1 MLPER
6 WAFRKDRDVYC
17 RVLRARQENVT
28 PVPMVSA
35 AWAVAALALFLG
47 WQFLT
52 VHYNRG
58 GNWTGL
64 FLIGSDYAMPTE
76 LARGVYRFP
85 GSGYDGEMYR
95 VVAHDPF
102 IERGY
107 ARFIDGPRE
116 RYDRILIPALAYLM
130 AGGNQRWIDAAYI
143 AITALFAFLGCF
155 WLSRWAVVS
164 MAHPAWGLAFL
175 LIPATVISM
184 DRITVDIALAALT
197 VAFALYF
204 KTNAR
209 WTFFV
214 VLALACLTRE
224 TGFLL
229 VSAACLFELLHWRFL
244 RALLWA
250 VAAVPAL
257 AWYVS
262 VRRTLPEQS
271 HFGLPVWFANKLGL
285 GVFAE
290 MLNPPHYPLAPAL
303 EWMAR
308 LGDVLALASVIL
320 AVVLG
325 IAIACQT
332 RLGNP
337 LAAAA
342 LLFAGFIFVLTT
354 PVYWNDVNGYGRF
367 ISPLLIL
374 VAFQS
379 TSGSSRYAPWWLG
392 LAPVALI
399 DLRLGMQFVSQIEG
413 VLRGLM

>member
-1 MLPER
+1 
-6 WAFRKDRDVYC
+6 
-17 RVLRARQENVT
+17 
-28 PVPMVSA
+28 MVSA
-35 AWAVAALALFLG
+35 AWAIAALALFLG

-58 GNWTGL
+58 GNWTAL
-64 FLIGSDYAMPTE
+64 FLIGSDYSMPAE
-76 LARGVYRFP
+76 LTRGVYRFP

-130 AGGNQRWIDAAYI
+130 AGGNQRRIDAAYV
-143 AITALFAFLGCF
+143 AVTALFAFLGCF
-155 WLSRWAVVS
+155 WLSRWAVGS
-164 MAHPAWGLAFL
+164 GAHPAWGLAFL
-175 LIPATVISM
+175 LVPATLISM
-184 DRITVDIALAALT
+184 DRMTVDIALAALT

-204 KTNAR
+204 KTNAG

-214 VLALACLTRE
+214 ALALACLTRE

-229 VSAACLFELLHWRFL
+229 AAAACLFELLHRRFL

-250 VAAVPAL
+250 ATAAPAL
-257 AWYVS
+257 AWYVF
-262 VRRTLPEQS
+262 VRWTFPGQA
-271 HFGLPVWFANKLGL
+271 HFGLPVWFANKFGL

-290 MLNPPHYPLAPAL
+290 MLHPPHYPLAPAL

-308 LGDVLALASVIL
+308 FGDVVALASVIL

-325 IAIACQT
+325 IGIACQT

-342 LLFAGFIFVLTT
+342 LLFAGFVFLLTT

-374 VAFQS
+374 VALQG
-379 TSGSSRYAPWWLG
+379 TRRTWWLG
-392 LAPVALI
+392 ALPFVLI
-399 DLRLGMQFVSQIEG
+399 DVRLGMQFLSSIAG
-413 VLRGLM
+413 VLRGLL